1 MMSEKEFTP
10 TWEEVRGAY
19 VAYNSNRDG
28 VSGVEAKAEFSR
40 YWGEQIQRGREAERE
55 SIIQLLENYKELLY
69 DDAND
74 ASDPAWDIERGE
86 AVERSIAL
94 IRQRKGEN

>member
-55 SIIQLLENYKELLY
+55 RLIKKLQDYVLTFYELSPTDYATHFPIESCVELLK
-69 DDAND
+69 
-74 ASDPAWDIERGE
+74 R
-86 AVERSIAL
+86 
-94 IRQRKGEN
+94 EN